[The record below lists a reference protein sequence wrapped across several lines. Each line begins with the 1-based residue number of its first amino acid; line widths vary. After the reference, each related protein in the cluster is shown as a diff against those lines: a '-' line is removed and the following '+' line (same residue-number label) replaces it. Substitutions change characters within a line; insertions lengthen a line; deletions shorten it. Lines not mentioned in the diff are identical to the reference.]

1 MTLHKARVI
10 QKVLIILL
18 VLKMWRIVFPLNIVY
33 QAPKQTL
40 LNGR

>member
-1 MTLHKARVI
+1 MTLHKAI

-18 VLKMWRIVFPLNIVY
+18 VLKVWRIVFPLNIVY

-40 LNGR
+40 LNRA